1 MKLKVQEQE
10 IGREEQARLYRR
22 LFQYTKPYKWR
33 LLAGIIAG
41 IISAG
46 SLFVIFDNA
55 NDAVASFRASGQF
68 STQSPEPEARSPESE
83 ARSPEPK
90 AQEPVAD
97 IDGRAARPFAAAED
111 EQTVGRRVPAP
122 QSATKSKDDKKVD
135 DKLAKIEKFFEKH
148 GIKIKIRNTDGS
160 ITWQGLALV
169 LCVIPVFL
177 IIRIGT
183 TVLNHYFMRWVGAA
197 VVRDVRNDIFSTLQ
211 KQSLKYYGNS
221 DIGELISRCVNDTA
235 TVEHVISSTVAN
247 AARAPFEIL
256 AVIIWAAAYSIENE
270 IGRFVLSIGIF
281 LPLCV
286 LPIIILGQK
295 VKRWTKRSLE
305 RISFVVSR
313 MHENFTGIRVVK
325 AFNTEKYEEDRFH
338 KLNHEYF
345 RAVVKTLK
353 AEILMSPLMEAVIA
367 VIAMAFVVVCFIC
380 KVDLIKVGMVATAV
394 YMAYRPLKEIAQ
406 INAWLQRG
414 AAALGRIFNILDADT
429 SLPEAANPF
438 PKKSFDD
445 KIVFNHVDY
454 SFSPEGPAVVTDAT
468 FEVPHGALV
477 ALVGETGS
485 GKSTYANLLARF
497 YDPVKGTVTI
507 DGINLRDIATSDLR
521 KLIGVVTQD
530 TILFNDTIESNI
542 AYGTEGATHEQVVAA
557 AKMANAHDF
566 IVAHPEGYDRIC
578 GEKGFVLSG
587 GEKQRVALARA
598 ILKNPPILILDEATS
613 ALDTVTERLVQDAIT
628 KVMANRTVFAIA
640 HRLSTVRDADCIL
653 VIEKGRI
660 VESGT
665 HKELYEKGGRYRR
678 LCDMQLQG

>member
-1 MKLKVQEQE
+1 MKLTPEEQE
-10 IGREEQARLYRR
+10 ISGKERRRLYRR
-22 LFQYTKPYKWR
+22 LYQFAKPYKWR
-33 LLAGIIAG
+33 IFAGVLAG

-55 NDAVASFRASGQF
+55 NMAVASFRTGGQPVAGEATGAD
-68 STQSPEPEARSPESE
+68 SAGEGSVGEAADAAAPEAALP
-83 ARSPEPK
+83 
-90 AQEPVAD
+90 
-97 IDGRAARPFAAAED
+97 AAASED
-111 EQTVGRRVPAP
+111 GAAVSG
-122 QSATKSKDDKKVD
+122 DDKKVD
-135 DKLAKIEKFFEKH
+135 DKLARIEAFFARH
-148 GIKIKIRNTDGS
+148 GMEITIRNADGT

-197 VVRDVRNDIFSTLQ
+197 VVRDIRNAIFTTLQ
-211 KQSLKYYGNS
+211 RQSLKYYGKS

-256 AVIIWAAAYSIENE
+256 AVIVWAAAYSVENG

-305 RISFVVSR
+305 RISSVVSR

-325 AFNTEKYEEDRFH
+325 AFNTEKYEEERFFT
-338 KLNHEYF
+338 LNHQYF

-353 AEILMSPLMEAVIA
+353 AEILMSPLMESVIA
-367 VIAMAFVVVCFIC
+367 VIAIVFIVVCFIF
-380 KVDLIKVGMVATAV
+380 KVDLIKIGMVATAV
-394 YMAYRPLKEIAQ
+394 YMAYRPLKDIAQ

-414 AAALGRIFNILDADT
+414 AAALGRICSILDADT
-429 SLPEAANPF
+429 SLPEAENPV

-445 KIVFNHVDY
+445 KIVFNNV
-454 SFSPEGPAVVTDAT
+454 SFAFSPDGPAVVSDAT
-468 FEVPHGALV
+468 LDVPRGSLV

-497 YDPVKGTVTI
+497 YDPVAGSVTI
-507 DGINLRDIATSDLR
+507 DGIDLRRIATSDLR
-521 KLIGVVTQD
+521 RLIGVVTQD
-530 TILFNDTIESNI
+530 TVLFNDTIEFNI
-542 AYGTEGATHEQVVAA
+542 AYGSPNATHEEVVAA

-566 IVAHPEGYDRIC
+566 IVAHPEGYSRIC

-613 ALDTVTERLVQDAIT
+613 ALDTVTERLVQDAIS

-640 HRLSTVRDADCIL
+640 HRLSTVRDADSIL

-665 HKELYEKGGRYRR
+665 HQELYDKGGRYRR